1 MTTLHILL
9 AHFVIADLDG
19 KPPVVYLETAAEG
32 VVTDSSSVA
41 DHVALRFDRHRA
53 QAESWVA
60 SRDLITK
67 VAEERW
73 T

>member
-1 MTTLHILL
+1 M
-9 AHFVIADLDG
+9 IADLDG
-19 KPPVVYLETAAEG
+19 KPPVVYPETAAEG
-32 VVTDSSSVA
+32 QVTNSSLVE
-41 DHVALRFDRHRA
+41 DHVALHFDKLRA

-60 SRDLITK
+60 FRDLTRK

>member
-1 MTTLHILL
+1 
-9 AHFVIADLDG
+9 VIADLDG

-41 DHVALRFDRHRA
+41 AHVALSFDRLRS

-60 SRDLITK
+60 SRDQIRT
-67 VAEERW
+67 VAEEW

>member
-1 MTTLHILL
+1 
-9 AHFVIADLDG
+9 VIADLDG
-19 KPPVVYLETAAEG
+19 KPPVVYLETAAQG
-32 VVTDSSSVA
+32 QITDSPSVA
-41 DHVALRFDRHRA
+41 GHLVLSFDRLRA
-53 QAESWVA
+53 QAESWAA